1 VAVEP
6 TTLAS
11 VLGLSAAVGYGVGD
25 FVGGMLSRRMHFAV
39 VSVASGAAAL
49 LVMSAIVLLAAP
61 ATPEGPALL
70 WGAMAGIGM
79 GLGSLALFR
88 GLGRGR
94 MGVVAPVSAVTAAA
108 IPVIVGVVL
117 GDRPTALAWIGVALS
132 LPAIWFVSAHDD
144 EATGSSPGISGP
156 GLAASVTDGVLAGVG
171 FALLFI
177 GLGFAGDAS
186 GLWPVLASEVA
197 ALVVMGIAVVAMLPA
212 IDRRRLSP
220 VDIAGAATV
229 GLLGATASVAYFFA
243 THAGLLSI
251 VVVLTSLYPAVTVVL
266 AILVTH
272 EPVGRRQAIGLAL
285 ACVSIALIVL
295 G

>member
-1 VAVEP
+1 VEP

-11 VLGLSAAVGYGVGD
+11 VLGLSAALGYGVGD
-25 FVGGMLSRRMHFAV
+25 FVGGMLSRRIHFAV
-39 VSVASGAAAL
+39 VSVTSGAAAL
-49 LVMSAIVLLAAP
+49 VVMAVVVMLAAP
-61 ATPEGPALL
+61 ATPEPSALL
-70 WGAMAGIGM
+70 WGALAGTGM

-117 GDRPTALAWIGVALS
+117 GDRPAAIAWIGVALA
-132 LPAIWFVSAHDD
+132 LPAIWLVSSHEG
-144 EATGSSPGISGP
+144 EADTAGPAGSRA
-156 GLAASVTDGVLAGVG
+156 GLTASVTDGLLAGAG

-177 GLGFAGDAS
+177 GLGLAGDAS
-186 GLWPVLASEVA
+186 GLWPVLASEVS
-197 ALVVMGIAVVAMLPA
+197 ALAVMVIAVVPLLPA
-212 IDRRRLSP
+212 IERRRLAP
-220 VDIAGAATV
+220 VDLAGAATV
-229 GLLGATASVAYFFA
+229 GLLGAAASVAYFFA

-266 AILVTH
+266 AIVITH
-272 EPVGRRQAIGLAL
+272 EPVGRRQALGLAL

>member
-1 VAVEP
+1 MEP
-6 TTLAS
+6 STTAS
-11 VLGLSAAVGYGVGD
+11 ILGLAAALGYGLGD
-25 FVGGMLSRRMHFAV
+25 FVGGMLARRIHFAI
-39 VSVASGAAAL
+39 VSFTSGVAAL
-49 LVMSAIVLLAAP
+49 LVTGSILLVAAP
-61 ATPEGPALL
+61 ATPEPAALS
-70 WGAMAGIGM
+70 WGAVAGIGM

-117 GDRPTALAWIGVALS
+117 GDRPTALAWIGVALA
-132 LPAIWFVSAHDD
+132 LPAIWFVSSHDG
-144 EATGSSPGISGP
+144 ETNGPAAGVTGP

-186 GLWPVLASEVA
+186 GLWPVLTSELA

-212 IDRRRLSP
+212 IERRRLSP
-220 VDIAGAATV
+220 VDIAGSATV

-272 EPVGRRQAIGLAL
+272 EPVGRRQAVGLAL

>member
-1 VAVEP
+1 MAVEP
-6 TTLAS
+6 ATLAS
-11 VLGLSAAVGYGVGD
+11 VLGLSAAIGYGLGD
-25 FVGGMLSRRMHFAV
+25 FVGGMLARRIHFAV
-39 VSVASGAAAL
+39 VSVTSGAAAL
-49 LVMSAIVLLAAP
+49 MVTGTIMLVAAP
-61 ATPEGPALL
+61 ATPEPAALA

-108 IPVIVGVVL
+108 IPVVVGVVL
-117 GDRPTALAWIGVALS
+117 GDRPAAIAWLGVALA
-132 LPAIWFVSAHDD
+132 LPAIWFVSSQDG
-144 EATGSSPGISGP
+144 EETGPAAGERPAWRRASPTACSPASGSPCCSSVSGSPGTRPGSGRSWPASWPRSSRWGSRSSP
-156 GLAASVTDGVLAGVG
+156 
-171 FALLFI
+171 
-177 GLGFAGDAS
+177 
-186 GLWPVLASEVA
+186 
-197 ALVVMGIAVVAMLPA
+197 MLPA
-212 IDRRRLSP
+212 IERRRLTP
-220 VDIAGAATV
+220 VDLAGSATV

-243 THAGLLSI
+243 THVGLLSI

>member
-1 VAVEP
+1 MAVEP
-6 TTLAS
+6 TTIAS
-11 VLGLSAAVGYGVGD
+11 LLGLSAAIGYGLGD
-25 FVGGMLSRRMHFAV
+25 FVGGMLARRIHFAV
-39 VSVASGAAAL
+39 VSVTSGAAAL
-49 LVMSAIVLLAAP
+49 MVTGTIMLVAAP
-61 ATPEGPALL
+61 ATPDPTALA

-108 IPVIVGVVL
+108 IPVVVGVVL
-117 GDRPTALAWIGVALS
+117 GDRPAAIAWLGVALA
-132 LPAIWFVSAHDD
+132 LPAIWFVSSQDS
-144 EATGSSPGISGP
+144 ETTGPAAGKA
-156 GLAASVTDGVLAGVG
+156 GLASSVTDGVLAGVG

-177 GLGFAGDAS
+177 GLGLAGDAS
-186 GLWPVLASEVA
+186 GLWPVLASELA
-197 ALVVMGIAVVAMLPA
+197 ALVAMGIAVVAMLPA
-212 IDRRRLSP
+212 IERRRLTP
-220 VDIAGAATV
+220 VDLAGSATV

-243 THAGLLSI
+243 THVGLLSI

-272 EPVGRRQAIGLAL
+272 EPVGRRQAVGLAL

>member
-1 VAVEP
+1 MAVEP
-6 TTLAS
+6 STFAS
-11 VLGLSAAVGYGVGD
+11 LLGLSAAIGYGVGD
-25 FVGGMLSRRMHFAV
+25 FIGGMLSRRIHFAV

-49 LVMSAIVLLAAP
+49 LVTGSILLVAAP
-61 ATPEGPALL
+61 ADPDTTAVL
-70 WGAMAGIGM
+70 WGAIAGVGM

-94 MGVVAPVSAVTAAA
+94 MGVVAPISAVTAAA
-108 IPVIVGVVL
+108 IPVVVGVIL
-117 GDRPTALAWIGVALS
+117 GDRPAAIAWVGVALA
-132 LPAIWFVSAHDD
+132 LPAIWLVSSHDAD
-144 EATGSSPGISGP
+144 PGEPGGGP
-156 GLAASVTDGVLAGVG
+156 GLAASVGDGLLAGTG

-177 GLGFAGDAS
+177 GLGLAGDGS

-197 ALVVMGIAVVAMLPA
+197 ALVVMAVAVVPLLPA
-212 IDRRRLSP
+212 IEQRRLTSL
-220 VDIAGAATV
+220 DLAGAATV
-229 GLLGATASVAYFFA
+229 GLLGAASSVAYFFA

-266 AILVTH
+266 AVLITH
-272 EPVGRRQAIGLAL
+272 EPVGRRQAIGLGL